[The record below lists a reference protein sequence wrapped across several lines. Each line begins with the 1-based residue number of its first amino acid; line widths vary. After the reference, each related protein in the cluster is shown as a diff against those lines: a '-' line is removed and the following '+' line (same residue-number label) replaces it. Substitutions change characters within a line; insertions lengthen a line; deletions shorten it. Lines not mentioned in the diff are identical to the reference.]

1 MIPLF
6 KAPLSDRA
14 PEAAAAVIAHGGIDR
29 GDQVA
34 EFESAI
40 GDKIGNPWVVAVD
53 GFASGLRLALHL
65 ATGGPHG
72 NADDGEVLSVP
83 FAAAASTSA
92 VLASG
97 FPVRWVDVDPATL
110 AVDLDDL
117 ARKISSKTRAVVL
130 SHFLGSLGDLER
142 LGDILHEAE
151 IAFGVRPAVIEDA
164 AHAWGA
170 TFRDKPIGTHSTI
183 AVFSFSDTDLLTCG
197 AGAAL
202 ALSDEGSHHRAK
214 LLRSFGV
221 QRSTEWVMEPPD
233 VVEWGYD
240 CPMNDLNAAIGLAN
254 IAEAERA
261 VAAHRENAAYYD
273 RELAS
278 LVGLDLVERADDWQ
292 PSFWS
297 YPLLVNDRAG
307 FIRHLEAAGI
317 EASAVQGADQV
328 RAGMAYRRAL
338 LPGFDRVAER
348 AVRIPVGWWMTE
360 EQLHHV
366 VATIKNGW

>member
-14 PEAAAAVIAHGGIDR
+14 PEAAAAVIARGGIDR
-29 GDQVA
+29 GDKVA

-40 GDKIGNPWVVAVD
+40 GDRIGNPWVVAVD
-53 GFASGLRLALHL
+53 GFASGLRLALRL
-65 ATGGPHG
+65 ATGGPNG

-83 FAAAASTSA
+83 FAAEASTSS
-92 VLASG
+92 VLSSG

-110 AVDLDDL
+110 TVDLDDL
-117 ARKISSKTRAVVL
+117 ARKITAKTRAIVL
-130 SHFLGSLGDLER
+130 SHFLGSPGDLDR

-151 IAFGVRPAVIEDA
+151 ITFGVRPAVIEDA

-170 TFRDKPIGTHSTI
+170 TFHDKPIGTHSTI
-183 AVFSFSDTDLLTCG
+183 AVLSFADTDLLTCG
-197 AGAAL
+197 AGAAI
-202 ALSDEGSHHRAK
+202 ALSDEGSHRRAR
-214 LLRSFGV
+214 LLRSCGV
-221 QRSTEWVMEPPD
+221 ERSTGWVIEPPD

-254 IAEAERA
+254 FAEAERA

-278 LVGLDLVERADDWQ
+278 VVGLNLVERADDWQ

-297 YPLLVNDRAG
+297 YPLLVDDRAR
-307 FIRHLEAAGI
+307 FIRHLAAAGI
-317 EASAVQGADQV
+317 EAAAVQGASQV
-328 RAGMAYRRAL
+328 RTGMAYRRAL

-348 AVRIPVGWWMTE
+348 AVCIPVGWWMTE
-360 EQLHHV
+360 EQLRHV